1 MSIYR
6 ICLSRVP
13 GGLFSYGMSVAPGG
27 RFSAPVLNLSRLYAR
42 LHRAILREYRIRRD
56 SRQVAQFNDRLLKDI
71 GLERSKHPDAPR
83 FGRDTYWR
91 A

>member
-6 ICLSRVP
+6 ICLSRAP
-13 GGLFSYGMSVAPGG
+13 GISIAPEGGL
-27 RFSAPVLNLSRLYAR
+27 SAPVLNLRRLYAGVQ
-42 LHRAILREYRIRRD
+42 RARLREHRIRRD
-56 SRQVAQFNDRLLKDI
+56 SRQFAQLNDRLLKDI

-83 FGRDTYWR
+83 FGRDIYWR